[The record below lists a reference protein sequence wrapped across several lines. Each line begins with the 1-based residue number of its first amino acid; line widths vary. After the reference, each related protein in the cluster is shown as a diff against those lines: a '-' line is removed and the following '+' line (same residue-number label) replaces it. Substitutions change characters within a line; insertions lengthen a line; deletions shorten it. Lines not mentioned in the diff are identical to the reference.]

1 MEIVVS
7 GGIVAPKQYGPTCGK
22 DGGIFGVISILI
34 VEVDAHSP
42 AEGVKVLVVVEVL
55 FIAGAQVP
63 EIPFEEFVDNGD
75 IIAPEQKG
83 PTSVKVGEI

>member
-1 MEIVVS
+1 MEVVVS

-42 AEGVKVLVVVEVL
+42 AEGVKV
-55 FIAGAQVP
+55 
-63 EIPFEEFVDNGD
+63 
-75 IIAPEQKG
+75 
-83 PTSVKVGEI
+83 